1 VSVVGSSGSGK
12 STFGRKLAAR
22 LGVEHIELDA
32 IYHQANWTPLS
43 DDEFRA
49 RVSEVVVGDSW
60 VIDGNY
66 GAVRPLV
73 LERATDVVWL
83 DYSRY
88 VVMSRV
94 IRRSASRAFINR
106 ELWNGNKESIRN
118 WVDPEHPIRW
128 AWTQFDRK
136 RVEYEAR
143 FRSPEYAHLRV
154 ARFQSPHEAD
164 DWLANV
170 SPT

>member
-1 VSVVGSSGSGK
+1 MVGSSGSGK
-12 STFGRKLAAR
+12 STFGRKLAER
-22 LGVEHIELDA
+22 LGVDHIELDA
-32 IYHQANWTPLS
+32 IYHQANWTSLS

-49 RVSEVVVGDSW
+49 RVSKVVVGDAW

-143 FRSPEYAHLRV
+143 FRSPEYAHLQV

-170 SPT
+170 SPA